1 MADTGIA
8 ELIMVTLDCARP
20 AEQARFYGELLGWDV
35 LHSQDEYAMIG
46 NGAASIGFG
55 QVAGYTPPSWP
66 DTEGGKRYHID
77 TYVDDLDDAEA
88 ACVKLGATKPDF
100 QPGET
105 WRVMLDPDGQP
116 FCICR
121 RH

>member
-1 MADTGIA
+1 MSDTGIA

-20 AEQARFYGELLGWDV
+20 PEQARFYGELLGWEI

-46 NGAASIGFG
+46 NGAAAIGFG
-55 QVAGYTPPSWP
+55 RIDGFTPPGWP
-66 DTEGGKRYHID
+66 DPDGVKRYHIE
-77 TYVDDLDDAEA
+77 TYVDDLDEGEA

-105 WRVMLDPDGQP
+105 WRVLLDPDGQP

-121 RH
+121 RR